1 MEARRF
7 SVRDVAV
14 VLGVAAVLAFFLF
27 PIYWMIATSLKHPP
41 DILTQPPKWI
51 FEPTLDNYRFV
62 FQRRNF
68 VQYFQNSLFAATF
81 SSMIVVLLGGFTAYG
96 IARYRVGRGPL
107 MFFILTFRMFPPIAV
122 VIPFFIIFRTFH
134 LLDTRLA
141 LVIAYTVMNLPLAV
155 WLMHSFVRD
164 IPLAVEEAAY
174 VDGYT
179 RWQVLGRVVAPLAAP
194 GLAVTFIFSFLFA
207 WNEFLFAFIL
217 TRTQAATVTLGVS
230 SFITQEGTLWGP
242 LAASAV
248 VAVLPM
254 MVLVMFLQ
262 RYVARGLTFG
272 AVKG

>member
-1 MEARRF
+1 VEPRGF
-7 SVRDVAV
+7 SIRSVWIFFGITV
-14 VLGVAAVLAFFLF
+14 VLLFFLF
-27 PIYWMIATSLKHPP
+27 PIYWMLATSLKQPP
-41 DILTQPPKWI
+41 DILTQPPRWV

-62 FQRRNF
+62 FERRNF
-68 VQYFQNSLFAATF
+68 LHFFQNSIIAAAT
-81 SSMIVVLLGGFTAYG
+81 SSFIVMLLGGLTAYG
-96 IARYRVGRGPL
+96 IVRYRVGRQPL

-122 VIPFFIIFRTFH
+122 VIPFFIIFRTLH
-134 LLDTRLA
+134 LLDTRMA

-164 IPLAVEEAAY
+164 IPVAVEEAAY
-174 VDGYT
+174 IDGYS
-179 RWQVLGRVVAPLAAP
+179 RWQALRRVVAPLAAP
-194 GLAVTFIFSFLFA
+194 GLAVTFMLSFLFA

-217 TRTQAATVTLGVS
+217 TRTRTATVTLGVS

-254 MVLVMFLQ
+254 MILVMFLQ
-262 RYVARGLTFG
+262 RYIARGLTFG

>member
-1 MEARRF
+1 MEPKQF
-7 SVRDVAV
+7 SLKSVGVF
-14 VLGVAAVLAFFLF
+14 LGVAVVLAFFLF

-68 VQYFQNSLFAATF
+68 VHFFQNSLIIATL
-81 SSMIVVLLGGFTAYG
+81 SSLAVILLGGATAYG

-141 LVIAYTVMNLPLAV
+141 LIIVYTVMNLPLAV

-164 IPLAVEEAAY
+164 IPRAVEEAAY
-174 VDGYT
+174 VDGYS
-179 RWQVLGRVVAPLAAP
+179 RWQVLRRVVAPLAAP

-217 TRTQAATVTLGVS
+217 TRNQAATVTLGVS

-254 MVLVMFLQ
+254 MLLVMFLQ
-262 RYVARGLTFG
+262 RYIARGLTFG